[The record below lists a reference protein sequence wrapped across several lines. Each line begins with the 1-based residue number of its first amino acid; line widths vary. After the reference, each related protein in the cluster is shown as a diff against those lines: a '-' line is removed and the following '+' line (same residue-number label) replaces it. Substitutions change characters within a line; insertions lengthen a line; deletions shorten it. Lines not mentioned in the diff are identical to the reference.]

1 MAYPK
6 RKLIADCSHLPYT
19 ADDAARIF
27 RTGQLD
33 YVETIPRPE
42 NETGFYLADLLG
54 RPILSWP
61 PDLPKFD
68 PRGNPSAADFEEW
81 KKAQDSKIG
90 IAGNY
95 FSFKG
100 CGLVPCHSDLEKRHL
115 SCFEM
120 NPFVIEI
127 RGQYPEWERSVYRK
141 YKALGM
147 RMPKRS
153 LMTIDFVLTL
163 KIPGRPGLHYH
174 AVSIKPY
181 ELLLQ
186 SSVQKRHKR
195 EVALLREW
203 GCTHEVMTEHSI
215 TASQVMNNRRLFEYM
230 RYTESISTYRAA
242 ASDMAVALLKDVVL
256 RTCDRK
262 IEIVANRAGWS
273 LNEGYRIFAI
283 ANFLGYLAINHKHEL
298 LPDKPLYLLQ
308 P

>member
-6 RKLIADCSHLPYT
+6 RKLIADCGHLPYT
-19 ADDAARIF
+19 ADDAARIV

-33 YVETIPRPE
+33 YVQNFPRPE

-54 RPILSWP
+54 EPILSWP

-68 PRGNPSAADFEEW
+68 PRGNPSAAEFESW

-95 FSFKG
+95 YSFKG
-100 CGLVPCHSDLEKRHL
+100 CGRVPCHSGLEERHL
-115 SCFEM
+115 GCFEM
-120 NPFVIEI
+120 NPFVVEI
-127 RGQYPEWERSVYRK
+127 RGQYPEWDRSVYWK
-141 YKALGM
+141 YKNMGM

-163 KIPGRPGLHYH
+163 NIPGRAGLHYH
-174 AVSIKPY
+174 AVSIKPH
-181 ELLLQ
+181 ELLLEP
-186 SSVQKRHKR
+186 SVQRRHKR
-195 EVALLREW
+195 EAALLREW
-203 GCTHEVMTEHSI
+203 RCTHEVMTEHSI
-215 TASQVMNNRRLFEYM
+215 TVNQAINNRRLFEYM
-230 RYTESISTYRAA
+230 RCTKNIAAYRTA
-242 ASDMAVALLKDVVL
+242 ASDMAVALLNDVVL

-262 IEIVANRAGWS
+262 IEIVASRAGWS
-273 LNEGYRIFAI
+273 LDEGYRIFAI